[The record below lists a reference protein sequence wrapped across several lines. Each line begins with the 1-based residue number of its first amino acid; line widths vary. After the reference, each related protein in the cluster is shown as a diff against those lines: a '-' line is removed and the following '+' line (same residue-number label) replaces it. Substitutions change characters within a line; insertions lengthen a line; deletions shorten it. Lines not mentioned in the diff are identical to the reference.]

1 MKDTTES
8 NAGAATKVR
17 LALNETYPD
26 STYGAVPALDQ
37 YDAVEVYRAFDD
49 GGLKT
54 VPKAL
59 AAYVDHHQHQ
69 WL

>member
-1 MKDTTES
+1 MRDTTES
-8 NAGAATKVR
+8 NACAATEVR
-17 LALNETYPD
+17 LALNEAYPD

-37 YDAVEVYRAFDD
+37 YDSVEDYHAFD
-49 GGLKT
+49 GGELKT